1 MRRVTSACAVGLFVL
16 WGRLAAQDTSSDQGR
31 LIQELMARIDRL
43 EKRVAELESQP
54 KATAQAPAPSAAVPV
69 ATPEGAPSPAPAGPQ
84 PSMAQMPGMENPQ
97 PNNPVETP
105 VPVYPSL
112 RFAGFSDFDFEAAD
126 RGFTSPDRRGTHS
139 GFTEGQFTLHM
150 TSVLSQKVSFFGE
163 VTFSARNDAGT
174 APPGSPPGSHLEP
187 GFNAE
192 IERSI
197 ISYNYND
204 HLKLSFGRYHTPINY
219 WNTAF
224 HHGQWLQT
232 TVSRPEMVQVGGS
245 FIPVHFV
252 GALMEG
258 TLPSGPLNLNYNV
271 GVGNGRGEVISRGG
285 DFADINNNRAWLVSL
300 FAKPDHPYRLQVG
313 GSAYR
318 DEVTLPGDRNF
329 REWIESGHIV
339 WTKENPELIAE
350 FANITHQ
357 AVGSPAQSNSQAWY
371 VQTAYRLPG
380 IARLWKPYY
389 RFEHI
394 HIPASDTLFKAVPSL
409 AGSVVGIRYDISS
422 FAAFKL
428 EYRNQRRRRDEPRLS
443 GVFMQ
448 TSFTF

>member
-1 MRRVTSACAVGLFVL
+1 MHRLTRACAIGLFVF
-16 WGRLAAQDTSSDQGR
+16 WGRLPAQETSSDQGR
-31 LIQELMARIDRL
+31 LIQELMARIDHL
-43 EKRVAELESQP
+43 EKRVAELENQP
-54 KATAQAPAPSAAVPV
+54 KAVAQGVAPRAVVPVAPPTSAPAPP
-69 ATPEGAPSPAPAGPQ
+69 PQ
-84 PSMAQMPGMENPQ
+84 PTMEQMPGMENPQ
-97 PNNPVETP
+97 PNIPVETP

-126 RGFTSPDRRGTHS
+126 RGFTGPDHHATNS

-150 TSVLSQKVSFFGE
+150 TSVLSQKVAFFGE
-163 VTFSARNDAGT
+163 MTLSARNDAGT
-174 APPGSPPGSHLEP
+174 APAGSPAGSHLEP

-192 IERSI
+192 LERSI

-204 HLKLSFGRYHTPINY
+204 HLRLSFGRYHTPINY
-219 WNTAF
+219 WNIAF

-232 TVSRPEMVQVGGS
+232 TVSRPEMVQVGGG

-252 GALMEG
+252 GGLLEG
-258 TLPSGPLNLNYNV
+258 SLPSGPLNLNYSI

-285 DFADINNNRAWLVSL
+285 DFADINNNRAWLVSI

-313 GSAYR
+313 GAAYR
-318 DEVTLPGDRNF
+318 DEITLLGDHNF
-329 REWIESGHIV
+329 REWIQSGHIV
-339 WTKENPELIAE
+339 WAKENPELIAE
-350 FANITHQ
+350 FANISHQ
-357 AVGSPAQSNSQAWY
+357 EVGSSVQSNSQAWY

-380 IARLWKPYY
+380 AGRLWKPYY

-394 HIPASDTLFKAVPSL
+394 HVPASDTLFKDAAVKSL
-409 AGSVVGIRYDISS
+409 AGSVAGIRFDISS

-428 EYRNQRRRRDEPRLS
+428 EYRYQRRQRDEPRLR
-443 GVFMQ
+443 GVFAQ